1 MLVSFA
7 VVSTAAVAAARQRR
21 TSRSGTRS
29 RQDMPLTLAT
39 LADADFRLLLR
50 MDRDT
55 FWALFDLV
63 RSSLETNEEMAILSS
78 GQPIPPECR
87 LALALRVLAGA
98 SYLDCMLAFGAGR
111 STVFTL
117 FKPLVPIRA
126 IGFSRGGRNQLRGC
140 LSAIDGIAVKIQR
153 PSVQAA
159 PNPMSYYN
167 RKSFLALNAQV
178 VVGADYKVQFL
189 SVVAAGSCHDSMAFA
204 VCGLATMLASE
215 DDLPAGFWAAAD
227 DAFVAGMRVLTPW
240 PGRNLLWEK
249 DSFNF
254 FQSSNRIFVEQV
266 FGQMVGRWGVLW
278 KPLRFTLPTAT
289 LVIRV
294 CQAAQFFGRPQL
306 PCAAYAS
313 GGGCNWWV

>member
-1 MLVSFA
+1 
-7 VVSTAAVAAARQRR
+7 
-21 TSRSGTRS
+21 
-29 RQDMPLTLAT
+29 MPLTLAT

-117 FKPLVPIRA
+117 FKP
-126 IGFSRGGRNQLRGC
+126 LRGC

-227 DAFVAGMRVLTPW
+227 DAFVAGMR
-240 PGRNLLWEK
+240 
-249 DSFNF
+249 DSCDTDA
-254 FQSSNRIFVEQV
+254 R
-266 FGQMVGRWGVLW
+266 
-278 KPLRFTLPTAT
+278 LRH
-289 LVIRV
+289 RH
-294 CQAAQFFGRPQL
+294 
-306 PCAAYAS
+306 
-313 GGGCNWWV
+313 

>member
-7 VVSTAAVAAARQRR
+7 VVSTAAVAAAPQRR

-29 RQDMPLTLAT
+29 RQYMPLTLAA
-39 LADADFRLLLR
+39 LADADFRLLFR

-87 LALALRVLAGA
+87 LAMALRVLAGA
-98 SYLDCMLAFGAGR
+98 SYLDCMLAFGVGR
-111 STVFTL
+111 STVFSV
-117 FKPLVPIRA
+117 FKQSDL
-126 IGFSRGGRNQLRGC
+126 FSRGGRNPLRGC

-153 PSVQAA
+153 PSVPDA

-167 RKSFLALNAQV
+167 RKGSFALNAQV
-178 VVGADYKVQFL
+178 AVGADYKVQFL
-189 SVVAAGSCHDSMAFA
+189 SVVAAGSCHDSTAFA
-204 VCGLATMLASE
+204 ACGLATLLASE
-215 DDLPAGFWAAAD
+215 DGLPAGFWAAAD
-227 DAFVAGMRVLTPW
+227 DAYVAGMRVLTPW
-240 PGRNLLWEK
+240 PGRNLSWEK

-278 KPLRFTLPTAT
+278 KPLRFSLPTAA

-294 CQAAQFFGRPQL
+294 CAKLHNFLTSPGD
-306 PCAAYAS
+306 
-313 GGGCNWWV
+313 GDE